1 MGVRSFGRKMAAAIK
16 ALAKVDQVCIT
27 LDEYERLCFCDEAL
41 AATCKMLAARGE
53 EVARLKN
60 ELAIESD
67 QRARCERQRDGLAA
81 DLRASTARCEALSE
95 ANEQTAKALQG
106 ECDTLGGKLHEA
118 LAEAER
124 VRRELAARDGE
135 VDDLRAEVCAEEQ
148 ASATEHRANEAAD
161 AELQRLL
168 KENAELARD
177 RVALIQQR
185 DALVGEC
192 AELRSQRAADAKS
205 FANMREK
212 WLFSD
217 TARASLYERAKRLEA
232 LAAEYHRERD
242 DLQRALDAMKAEG
255 DKS

>member
-53 EVARLKN
+53 EVTRLKN
-60 ELAIESD
+60 ELASESD
-67 QRARCERQRDGLAA
+67 QRERCERQRDGLAS
-81 DLRASTARCEALSE
+81 DLRSSTKRCEGLSE
-95 ANEQTAKALQG
+95 A
-106 ECDTLGGKLHEA
+106 CDTLGGKLHEA
-118 LAEAER
+118 IAEAER
-124 VRRELAARDGE
+124 LRRELTARDGE
-135 VDDLRAEVCAEEQ
+135 VEALHAEVCAEEQ
-148 ASATEHRANEAAD
+148 ASAAEHRANKAAD

-168 KENAELARD
+168 EENMRLSRANTELASD

-185 DALVGEC
+185 DALERERE
-192 AELRSQRAADAKS
+192 ELKSQRAADAK
-205 FANMREK
+205 AYADMREK

-217 TARASLYERAKRLEA
+217 KARASLYERAKRLEA

-242 DLQRALDAMKAEG
+242 DLQRALDAANADG